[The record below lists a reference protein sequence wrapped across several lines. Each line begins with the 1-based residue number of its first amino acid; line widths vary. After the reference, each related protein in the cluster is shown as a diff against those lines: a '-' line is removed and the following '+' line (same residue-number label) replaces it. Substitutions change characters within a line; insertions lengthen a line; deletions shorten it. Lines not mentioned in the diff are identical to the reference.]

1 MKTHS
6 PAPRVRPIPAQ
17 GNALGSGIPTGQ
29 ALKGRPKEGMWRVA
43 LADLWA
49 ALQGWPVFFGPTQGL
64 ALGWDSLPLW
74 GGRNLHRSGG
84 RLGLSQSRVKLGSLL
99 SAVRF

>member
-17 GNALGSGIPTGQ
+17 GNALGSGIPTRP

-49 ALQGWPVFFGPTQGL
+49 APSGL
-64 ALGWDSLPLW
+64 ACFLWTYPGRCPGLG
-74 GGRNLHRSGG
+74 
-84 RLGLSQSRVKLGSLL
+84 
-99 SAVRF
+99 